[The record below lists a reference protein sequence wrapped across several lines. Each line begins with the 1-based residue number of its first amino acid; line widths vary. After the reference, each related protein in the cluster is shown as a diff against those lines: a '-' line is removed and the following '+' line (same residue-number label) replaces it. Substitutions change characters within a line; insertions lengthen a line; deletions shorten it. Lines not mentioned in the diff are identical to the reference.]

1 MANPRTTALVY
12 CPLISG
18 CSCDDGALATL
29 SRCGAAPLV
38 SIRPCGTPY
47 RMEAH
52 AAFGAHKLTNY
63 GRMTING
70 QGSES
75 GLFVGQ
81 NAMNQSSPTV

>member
-1 MANPRTTALVY
+1 
-12 CPLISG
+12 
-18 CSCDDGALATL
+18 
-29 SRCGAAPLV
+29 
-38 SIRPCGTPY
+38 
-47 RMEAH
+47 MEAH

-81 NAMNQSSPTV
+81 NPMNQSSPTV